1 MQHAMHTMWY
11 LMHLSCFVLCHEV
24 PSIRFPSANRLISS
38 VFDDCMLQTVS
49 LYVIVYSVRSSTS
62 LEQSIR
68 TSVRGHF
75 LPSKQTHTEHKAGLV
90 YNSGVIRIKW
100 FTFRL
105 WSPWWATWTGFSRI
119 YEKPFRSESLIIS
132 FQVFYWCLR
141 KAFMAKYKHHLYSPV
156 SLFWVLLFL
165 PVSVVSY
172 FPFHVKNLY

>member
-1 MQHAMHTMWY
+1 MRLIAIKYLNRLTALIFISDKLSKSWYNDDITVYILKDCELQHVMHTMWY

-75 LPSKQTHTEHKAGLV
+75 LPSKQTHTEHNAGLV
-90 YNSGVIRIKW
+90 TTVPWSG
-100 FTFRL
+100 
-105 WSPWWATWTGFSRI
+105 
-119 YEKPFRSESLIIS
+119 
-132 FQVFYWCLR
+132 
-141 KAFMAKYKHHLYSPV
+141 
-156 SLFWVLLFL
+156 
-165 PVSVVSY
+165 
-172 FPFHVKNLY
+172 